1 MGRKKLNA
9 FSTNALN
16 PSTEPLPPALSS
28 ENRNGFLRLIDS
40 EAFARAVDR
49 VPADYWE
56 RPDAELQV
64 MAEPSRTDYALKCA
78 LWNEVRRA
86 TSNPL
91 EKKRIA
97 PREFFGGICSEAL
110 FYNHVLANPAKVAW
124 LLSPIREYEKMITP
138 LLYCWI
144 ERQWEILNL
153 PLLDKKGRV
162 MSSVGKL
169 IAQVGKQIEDR
180 ALGMPVDRKA
190 HLHAGLGAGNTPSA
204 LGAPELGDTKAQL
217 ARMVEIDQR
226 LKKLE
231 SEEREAMHLPP
242 VEKVT

>member
-9 FSTNALN
+9 FTVDALN
-16 PSTEPLPPALSS
+16 PSTEPTPPALVS
-28 ENRNGFLRLIDS
+28 ENRNGFVRLVDS
-40 EAFARAVDR
+40 EAFVRAVEG

-56 RPDAELQV
+56 RPDSELQV

-78 LWNEVRRA
+78 LWNEIRRA
-86 TSNPL
+86 TNDPTS
-91 EKKRIA
+91 EKRIA
-97 PREFFGGICSEAL
+97 PREVFGGICSEAL
-110 FYNHVLANPAKVAW
+110 FYGHVLANPAKVAW

-153 PLLDKKGRV
+153 PLIDKKGRV
-162 MSSVGKL
+162 MANVGKL

-190 HLHAGLGAGNTPSA
+190 HLHAGLGAGNTPA
-204 LGAPELGDTKAQL
+204 MLGAPDTQGTGDQLKRMAQI
-217 ARMVEIDQR
+217 EQR
-226 LKKLE
+226 LKELE
-231 SEEREAMHLPP
+231 AEERDAQHLPP
-242 VEKVT
+242 AEKIT

>member
-16 PSTEPLPPALSS
+16 PSTEPLPPALAS
-28 ENRNGFLRLIDS
+28 ENRNGFVRLVES

-64 MAEPSRTDYALKCA
+64 MAEPSRVDYALKCA

-86 TSNPL
+86 SADPTS
-91 EKKRIA
+91 EKRIA
-97 PREFFGGICSEAL
+97 AREIFGGICSEGF
-110 FYNHVLANPAKVAW
+110 FYGHVLANPAKVAW
-124 LLSPIREYEKMITP
+124 LLSPIREYEKMIYP

-153 PLLDKKGRV
+153 PLTDKKGRV
-162 MSSVGKL
+162 MASVGKL
-169 IAQVGKQIEDR
+169 IVQVGKQIEDR

-190 HLHAGLGAGNTPSA
+190 HLHAGLGAGNTPAA
-204 LGAPELGDTKAQL
+204 LGAPESEDTAALTKRMAQ
-217 ARMVEIDQR
+217 IDQR
-226 LKKLE
+226 LKELE
-231 SEEREAMHLPP
+231 SEERDALHLPP
-242 VEKVT
+242 AEKVT

>member
-9 FSTNALN
+9 LTVKALN

-28 ENRNGFLRLIDS
+28 ENRNGFVRLVDS
-40 EAFARAVDR
+40 DAFARAVER

-56 RPDAELQV
+56 RPDDELHV

-91 EKKRIA
+91 EEKRIA
-97 PREFFGGICSEAL
+97 PREVFGGICSEAL
-110 FYNHVLANPAKVAW
+110 FYNHVLGNPAKVAW
-124 LLSPIREYEKMITP
+124 LLSPIREYEKMVTP

-190 HLHAGLGAGNTPSA
+190 HLHAGLGAGNTPAA
-204 LGAPELGDTKAQL
+204 LGAPDSGDTGSQLKRMAQI
-217 ARMVEIDQR
+217 EQR
-226 LKKLE
+226 LKELE
-231 SEEREAMHLPP
+231 SEERDALHLPP
-242 VEKVT
+242 AEKAT